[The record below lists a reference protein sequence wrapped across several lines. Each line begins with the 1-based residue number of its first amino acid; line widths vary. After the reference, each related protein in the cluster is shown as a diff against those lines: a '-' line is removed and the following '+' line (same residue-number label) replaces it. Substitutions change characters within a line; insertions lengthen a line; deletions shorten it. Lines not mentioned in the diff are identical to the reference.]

1 MADSIREDSRASR
14 IAVAAEPKIHPKP
27 KPLTGRERMALTMR
41 HQLPDRVPV
50 MCQLSIGHYI
60 LNCGYP
66 GYEVWHSSE
75 ALADCFVRL
84 ARKYRFDGILI
95 NLPGRPENWQ
105 KNVAKIV
112 VGKDEDYVYWKNDPG
127 VTKCPHD
134 DNAHHYVPLPG
145 EHPDPSNTD
154 AFVKDN
160 DLRVRPEIDEVDVE
174 KVFYDDPHTECGLKY
189 PYYFGNTP
197 YAPDYNA
204 PDHYFPEHDFRTVDL
219 VRAAAPDLSV
229 HGEFF
234 SPMSQIMELFG
245 YERALMGFIDNPGK
259 MQAVLERFAWGA
271 IEYARRLATHG
282 VDALL
287 MTSAFA
293 GGGFF
298 SREHYEEFTLPA
310 ERKVWKGL
318 RDAGVD
324 LPFYVHTCGAIGDR
338 LDLMAA
344 TGVTGIDTLDPPPL
358 GNTDLE
364 EAKHHFGKQFFFKGN
379 VDSVSN
385 LLQARGGLEACE
397 NDIKWRIKVGKPDG
411 GFILSTACSVAPHVK
426 AERIVRMV
434 ELAEEFGRYDGLGQ
448 EPGDEAKPLTVK
460 GPRE

>member
-1 MADSIREDSRASR
+1 MP
-14 IAVAAEPKIHPKP
+14 AELVYAEAKAQPKP
-27 KPLTGRERMALTMR
+27 KAMTGRERMALTMR

-75 ALADCFVRL
+75 ALADCFVML

-95 NLPGRPENWQ
+95 NLPGRPENWK
-105 KNVAKIV
+105 KNVERIV
-112 VGKDEDYVYWKNDPG
+112 VSEKSDGEDLVYWKNYPG

-145 EHPDPSNTD
+145 QNPSPDEVD

-160 DLRVRPEIDEVDVE
+160 DLRVRPEIDDVDVDR
-174 KVFYDDPHTECGLKY
+174 VFYDDPHTECGLKY
-189 PYYFGNTP
+189 PYFFGNNR
-197 YAPDYNA
+197 YEADYNR
-204 PDHYFPEHDFRTVDL
+204 PETYFPEYEWRTIDL
-219 VRAAAPDLSV
+219 VRKAAPDLSI

-245 YERALMGFIDNPGK
+245 YERALMGFIDNPDK
-259 MQAVLERFAWGA
+259 MKAILERFAWGA
-271 IEYARRLATHG
+271 VEYAKRLVQHD

-298 SREHYEEFTLPA
+298 SRDHYEEFVLPA
-310 ERKVWKGL
+310 EQKVWKGI
-318 RDAGVD
+318 RDAGIT
-324 LPFYVHTCGAIGDR
+324 LPGYVHTCGAIGDR
-338 LDLMAA
+338 LDLMVD
-344 TGVTGIDTLDPPPL
+344 TGVNGLDTLDPPPL

-364 EAKHHFGKQFFFKGN
+364 EAKQKFGDKFFFKGN

-385 LLQARGGLEACE
+385 LLQARGGIDACE
-397 NDIKWRIKVGKPDG
+397 SDIKWRLKVGKPG
-411 GFILSTACSVAPHVK
+411 GGYVLSTACSVAPHVK
-426 AERIVRMV
+426 AERLIRLA
-434 ELAEEFGRYDGLGQ
+434 ELAEEYGRYDGMGR
-448 EPGDEAKPLTVK
+448 EPGDEARPLTVK
-460 GPRE
+460 GVNA